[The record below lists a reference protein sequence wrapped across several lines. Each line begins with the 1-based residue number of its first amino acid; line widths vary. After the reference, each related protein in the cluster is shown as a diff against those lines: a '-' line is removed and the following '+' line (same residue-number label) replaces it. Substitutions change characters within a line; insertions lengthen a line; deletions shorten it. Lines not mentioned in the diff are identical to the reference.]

1 MRIALTNISYSI
13 AFSLLFSS
21 GGGRGG
27 VAAVAVAN
35 NNNNHCFGKETVAT
49 QLNFFDSTVTENKL
63 HEGNG
68 GVLRFENIGYV
79 NDRPIDFVVKVIEG
93 TTYSSTKASIRNGK
107 YADSEFGQINIEEL
121 QSNEGSNGEGNF
133 EFCLYDHENRDQLV
147 TAESFRFSMYDVDER
162 NAGANGIKEKIT
174 MDATQIEGF
183 ILYPNLEGSEIEV
196 SCEDD
201 SEDGSTASLPCAAG
215 VRTIFHSTT
224 RGTGGDNPTDP
235 NDLDE
240 LQKKRSIVYNFK
252 DTSCFTMTLSHYCP
266 VDLCQ
271 WYGGGNFLFSGDAD
285 QLIEEGECITTSAQ
299 EEESEEA
306 SEEESEEEEEVTTTT
321 TLQTYDGDDD
331 DDNCQEQKMLAE
343 KPILLETIG
352 NATSYSEE
360 AVQIISQDIDT
371 VTFSVSQLWMEQ
383 GTQMISVHYRDV
395 TEGDETCDMN
405 APNDGGLVEFNVSK
419 EYTAVCTNGYT
430 QIGVYL
436 FVGETFDEDECESC
450 SVSKDTVSYYLTLPC
465 APVLCDEIDTQTTPP
480 AEVDCLGEIIEQSS
494 VTSLDFFNSVVRT
507 NTLHLEGGELRYED
521 IGVVRDRAVD
531 LVVTVASGDYTDTA
545 DVWAERNRD
554 VDLMN
559 GKNGD
564 FANINLQTVEGK
576 PKSGEG
582 NFKFCFRDKETD
594 DVVKIDR
601 FSFTVFD
608 NDIRSGGIEEK
619 MLMNAV
625 QAQSFQLWPNIEDSE
640 VKISCED
647 GSSVPCD
654 AGVRTIFHSSTIGIL
669 SDNPTDPSNMT
680 DQQKSRSIAFQF
692 TDTDC
697 FEFTYDHYCPS
708 EQIDDGGDGTSCD
721 GYTGGN
727 FLFSG
732 DSITDGECVLPPP
745 PAPTEAPIVVTEPPA
760 PPTCPDDVKLILQ
773 QGITPF
779 PEDST
784 AVKIVSQDIST
795 VTVKL
800 EQAWTSTVIDSIY
813 YEYKE
818 DLFDSK
824 CYEEVSVERDVTY
837 ATITIQCNV
846 LTPTAHLHICVADDI
861 TKEFLQ
867 LMDDAIIPKCC
878 HSTTPEDTP
887 VVCYTIQIN
896 CETECVEATTSRR
909 NLLRGG
915 GRSSF
920 PNE

>member
-1 MRIALTNISYSI
+1 MMMRIALTTISYSI

-35 NNNNHCFGKETVAT
+35 NNNNDCFGKETVAT

-107 YADSEFGQINIEEL
+107 HADGGFGQINIEEL
-121 QSNEGSNGEGNF
+121 QFNEDSNGEGNF

-196 SCEDD
+196 SCEDG

-224 RGTGGDNPTDP
+224 KGTGGDNPTDP

-240 LQKKRSIVYNFK
+240 LQKKRSIVYSFK

-285 QLIEEGECITTSAQ
+285 QLIEEGECITT
-299 EEESEEA
+299 
-306 SEEESEEEEEVTTTT
+306 
-321 TLQTYDGDDD
+321 
-331 DDNCQEQKMLAE
+331 
-343 KPILLETIG
+343 
-352 NATSYSEE
+352 
-360 AVQIISQDIDT
+360 
-371 VTFSVSQLWMEQ
+371 
-383 GTQMISVHYRDV
+383 H
-395 TEGDETCDMN
+395 
-405 APNDGGLVEFNVSK
+405 
-419 EYTAVCTNGYT
+419 
-430 QIGVYL
+430 
-436 FVGETFDEDECESC
+436 
-450 SVSKDTVSYYLTLPC
+450 
-465 APVLCDEIDTQTTPP
+465 TTPP

-494 VTSLDFFNSVVRT
+494 VTSLDFFNSVVRN

-545 DVWAERNRD
+545 AVWDARNRD

-654 AGVRTIFHSSTIGIL
+654 AGVRTIFHSSTTGIL

-732 DSITDGECVLPPP
+732 DSNTDGECVLPPP
-745 PAPTEAPIVVTEPPA
+745 PAPTEAPVA

-773 QGITPF
+773 RGITPF

-920 PNE
+920 PK